1 MNRKTLKMAKKKQ
14 PASKKNEGQPS
25 FEEALRELEETVRL
39 LEDGQLGLDESLA
52 RYEEGVKHLQRCHE
66 LLRRAERKIEL
77 LSGVDAE
84 GNPITKPF
92 DDDELSLQEK
102 AESRSGR
109 RTSTQATANHEDSG
123 DIDDRSRLF

>member
-1 MNRKTLKMAKKKQ
+1 MAKKKKT
-14 PASKKNEGQPS
+14 AAENAGQPT
-25 FEEALRELEETVRL
+25 FEEALTELEDTVRL

-52 RYEEGVKHLQRCHE
+52 RYEEGVKHLQRCHQ

-92 DDDELSLQEK
+92 DDDELSLEEK
-102 AESRSGR
+102 AETRAGR
-109 RTSTQATANHEDSG
+109 RSSTQTTANQEDSD